1 MSPGSRPI
9 DDDLFRLP
17 HSRKNHQQASQTLF
31 PETGAVLLDGTDN
44 GRPLYRERY
53 VGREEETP
61 EVGGD
66 EELRRS
72 TGDEERSEASGWDDD
87 VE

>member
-1 MSPGSRPI
+1 VLSGAFSESCI
-9 DDDLFRLP
+9 NWK
-17 HSRKNHQQASQTLF
+17 SQRKGLLAF
-31 PETGAVLLDGTDN
+31 LDGTEN

-66 EELRRS
+66 EELR
-72 TGDEERSEASGWDDD
+72 GDGVGHPDGMTT
-87 VE
+87 